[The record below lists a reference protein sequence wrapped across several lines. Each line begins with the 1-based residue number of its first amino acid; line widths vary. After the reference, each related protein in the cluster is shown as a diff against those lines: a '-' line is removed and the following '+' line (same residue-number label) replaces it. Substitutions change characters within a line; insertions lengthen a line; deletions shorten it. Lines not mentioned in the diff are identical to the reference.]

1 MMDGVDPFFF
11 FRPFNNA
18 LRPFPIFLL
27 FLLPFF
33 LLTYF
38 FKLYNIYL
46 SYANFSFFIFF
57 CSRMDVLLIFLD
69 NDMTALFWNI
79 HGCRLLFLL
88 LCLYVPFFFSWSV
101 ALRWLGICRHFFFFF
116 AFAVPSQ

>member
-27 FLLPFF
+27 FLLQFF

-79 HGCRLLFLL
+79 HGCRLLFCFYVYM
-88 LCLYVPFFFSWSV
+88 CLFFF
-101 ALRWLGICRHFFFFF
+101 LGQLLYDGWASAGIFFFF